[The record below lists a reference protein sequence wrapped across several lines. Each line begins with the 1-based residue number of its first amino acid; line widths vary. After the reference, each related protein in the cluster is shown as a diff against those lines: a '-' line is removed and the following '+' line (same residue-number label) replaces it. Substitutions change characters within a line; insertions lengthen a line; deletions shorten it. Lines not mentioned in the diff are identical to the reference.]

1 MIVKIAMP
9 QRFQLK
15 MAAGFGDVL
24 LRRTNEVHYIGGTD
38 VLPPPL
44 EPEQEQQ
51 LIAMLG
57 QENDA
62 KARSRLIEH
71 NLRLVVYIAKKFDNT
86 GVGVED
92 LISIGT
98 IGLIKGIS
106 TFDASKGAR
115 LATYAA
121 RCVEN
126 EILMYFRSMKKTAGD
141 VSLSDCIETGKDGN
155 ALSLMDVLCS
165 DEDLFEDLSARQT
178 YKKLY
183 EVMNEVLSERE
194 RMVITLRYGLGDR
207 TPLTQREIAAK
218 CGISRSYVSRIEKK
232 ALAALQQ
239 ALQDYTQTA

>member
-1 MIVKIAMP
+1 MLYSTLMLMMSSAFLMLRLTPGGSFPRPLSEVEERKYLDAWL
-9 QRFQLK
+9 Q
-15 MAAGFGDVL
+15 GD
-24 LRRTNEVHYIGGTD
+24 
-38 VLPPPL
+38 L
-44 EPEQEQQ
+44 E
-51 LIAMLG
+51 
-57 QENDA
+57 
-62 KARSRLIEH
+62 ARNVLIER
-71 NLRLVVYIAKKFDNT
+71 NLRLVAHIIKKYYTHYDDT
-86 GVGVED
+86 DD